1 MSLAVGILGSNMQGP
16 SGLMHADCFSPQWKA
31 KYIGRVSDVTRCQSL
46 CYSLDTGILSTEEII
61 EYC

>member
-46 CYSLDTGILSTEEII
+46 CYSLDTGIL
-61 EYC
+61 